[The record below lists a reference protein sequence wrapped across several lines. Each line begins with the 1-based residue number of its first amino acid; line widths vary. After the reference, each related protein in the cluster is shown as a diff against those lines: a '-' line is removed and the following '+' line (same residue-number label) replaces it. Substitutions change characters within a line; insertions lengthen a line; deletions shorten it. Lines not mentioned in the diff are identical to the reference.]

1 MSINPD
7 WREEIRRKNAQ
18 ILRLLNV
25 NHELRNRCNELQDQ
39 IARYENILAEL
50 RAELSMVDSLSGAV

>member
-1 MSINPD
+1 MTINPD

>member
-1 MSINPD
+1 MSVEQED
-7 WREEIRRKNAQ
+7 IRRKDAQ

-50 RAELSMVDSLSGAV
+50 RAELSMADSLSGAV

>member
-1 MSINPD
+1 MSVEQED
-7 WREEIRRKNAQ
+7 IRRKNAQ

-25 NHELRNRCNELQDQ
+25 NHDLRNYVCDLHAQ

-50 RAELSMVDSLSGAV
+50 RAELSMADSLSGAV